1 MKKEKTDKQEQNH
14 SERPN
19 INILT
24 LQLRKD
30 TLSQQVSTDKKD
42 QQETDYIHTN
52 LLQIN
57 IHIYI

>member
-19 INILT
+19 INSLT

-57 IHIYI
+57 IHI

>member
-57 IHIYI
+57 IHI